1 MTRSAAIQD
10 RVAGAILDAAADL
23 LARGG
28 EPPSMNEVAAAAGVA
43 RATLYRYFPTREQLL
58 QALTATAIDATA
70 ARLAAADLD
79 AVPVTEGIAR
89 VARVVAAGGSKYAA
103 LVSQFGP
110 ANAGREQEQIT
121 TMIDG
126 LLRRGID
133 DGTFRGDI
141 SAGELR
147 FLLGSL
153 LQAAARIAAE
163 HQAGVRKP
171 PPSSPPCSCTAP
183 GTAKIPANKTRP
195 PATAPGPEPK
205 STATPKT
212 ADPGTG
218 QGSSRAGP
226 EPHDAKIPETER
238 SSR

>member
-1 MTRSAAIQD
+1 MTRSTAIQD
-10 RVAGAILDAAADL
+10 RVAGAILDAAAGL

-43 RATLYRYFPTREQLL
+43 RATLYRYFPTRERLL
-58 QALTATAIDATA
+58 QALTAAATGAIA

-141 SAGELR
+141 TAGELR

-153 LQAAARIAAE
+153 LQAAARMTAE
-163 HQAGVRKP
+163 HQAGVEKAAALIT
-171 PPSSPPCSCTAP
+171 TAFLH
-183 GTAKIPANKTRP
+183 GTGNREDPAEQDQAVRHRTGTRP
-195 PATAPGPEPK
+195 EQNNNTED
-205 STATPKT
+205 SRSRN
-212 ADPGTG
+212 GTG
-218 QGSSRAGP
+218 ELQGGA
-226 EPHDAKIPETER
+226 
-238 SSR
+238 

>member
-1 MTRSAAIQD
+1 MTRSTAIQD

-28 EPPSMNEVAAAAGVA
+28 EPPSMNEVAAAAGVG

-58 QALTATAIDATA
+58 QALTATATGAIA

-133 DGTFRGDI
+133 DGTFRDDI

-153 LQAAARIAAE
+153 LQAAARLAAE
-163 HQAGVRKP
+163 QQAGVEKTAALITTVFLHGTGNRED
-171 PPSSPPCSCTAP
+171 PSGQDQAVRRRP
-183 GTAKIPANKTRP
+183 GTRP
-195 PATAPGPEPK
+195 EQHSNTEDGR
-205 STATPKT
+205 SRN
-212 ADPGTG
+212 GTG
-218 QGSSRAGP
+218 ARRP
-226 EPHDAKIPETER
+226 
-238 SSR
+238 

>member
-1 MTRSAAIQD
+1 VTRSTAIQD
-10 RVAGAILDAAADL
+10 RVAGAILDAAANL

-58 QALTATAIDATA
+58 QALTAAAVSAIA
-70 ARLAAADLD
+70 ARLAEADLD

-110 ANAGREQEQIT
+110 ADAGREQEQIT

-133 DGTFRGDI
+133 DGTFRDDI

-153 LQAAARIAAE
+153 LQAAARLAAE
-163 HQAGVRKP
+163 RQAGVEK
-171 PPSSPPCSCTAP
+171 TAALITTVFLH
-183 GTAKIPANKTRP
+183 GTANREDPSGQDQAVRRR
-195 PATAPGPEPK
+195 
-205 STATPKT
+205 
-212 ADPGTG
+212 PGTG
-218 QGSSRAGP
+218 PEQDSNTEDGRSRNGTGARRP
-226 EPHDAKIPETER
+226 
-238 SSR
+238 

>member
-1 MTRSAAIQD
+1 VTRSAAIQD

-23 LARGG
+23 LAQGG

-58 QALTATAIDATA
+58 QALTATAIDAIA

-110 ANAGREQEQIT
+110 GNAGREQEQIT

-133 DGTFRGDI
+133 DGTFRDDI
-141 SAGELR
+141 SADELR

-153 LQAAARIAAE
+153 LQAAARLAAE
-163 HQAGVRKP
+163 QQAGVEKTAALITTAFLHGTGNRED
-171 PPSSPPCSCTAP
+171 PSEQDQAVRHRTE
-183 GTAKIPANKTRP
+183 T
-195 PATAPGPEPK
+195 GPEEH
-205 STATPKT
+205 SNSE
-212 ADPGTG
+212 DSRSRNGTG
-218 QGSSRAGP
+218 ARRA
-226 EPHDAKIPETER
+226 
-238 SSR
+238 

>member
-43 RATLYRYFPTREQLL
+43 RATLYRYFPTRERLL
-58 QALTATAIDATA
+58 QDLITTATAEA
-70 ARLAAADLD
+70 ADRLAEADLD

-103 LVSQFGP
+103 LVSQLGP

-141 SAGELR
+141 TAGELR

-153 LQAAARIAAE
+153 LQAAARLAAE
-163 HQAGVRKP
+163 HQAGVEKTAALITTVFLHGTGNRTD
-171 PPSSPPCSCTAP
+171 PSEQDQAVRRRA
-183 GTAKIPANKTRP
+183 GT
-195 PATAPGPEPK
+195 GPEEH
-205 STATPKT
+205 SNTE
-212 ADPGTG
+212 DGRSRNGTG
-218 QGSSRAGP
+218 AR
-226 EPHDAKIPETER
+226 R
-238 SSR
+238 S

>member
-1 MTRSAAIQD
+1 VTRSAAIQD

-58 QALTATAIDATA
+58 QALTTTAIDAIA
-70 ARLAAADLD
+70 ARLAEADLD

-133 DGTFRGDI
+133 DGTFRDDI

-153 LQAAARIAAE
+153 LQAAARLAAE
-163 HQAGVRKP
+163 QQAGVEKTAALITTVFLHGTGNRED
-171 PPSSPPCSCTAP
+171 PSEQDQAVRHRT
-183 GTAKIPANKTRP
+183 GTRP
-195 PATAPGPEPK
+195 EQNNDTED
-205 STATPKT
+205 SRSRN
-212 ADPGTG
+212 GTREL
-218 QGSSRAGP
+218 QGGA
-226 EPHDAKIPETER
+226 
-238 SSR
+238 

>member
-1 MTRSAAIQD
+1 MTRSTAIQD

-23 LARGG
+23 LAGGG

-43 RATLYRYFPTREQLL
+43 RATLYRYFPTRERLL

-70 ARLAAADLD
+70 ARLAEADLD
-79 AVPVTEGIAR
+79 AVPVAEGIAR

-110 ANAGREQEQIT
+110 GNAGREQEQIT

-141 SAGELR
+141 SAGELG

-153 LQAAARIAAE
+153 LQAAAR
-163 HQAGVRKP
+163 HGRR
-171 PPSSPPCSCTAP
+171 AP
-183 GTAKIPANKTRP
+183 GRRRESRRAHHLGVPARHREPRGSQRTD
-195 PATAPGPEPK
+195 APSAAPEAVPSK
-205 STATPKT
+205 AATP
-212 ADPGTG
+212 
-218 QGSSRAGP
+218 
-226 EPHDAKIPETER
+226 
-238 SSR
+238 

>member
-1 MTRSAAIQD
+1 MTRSTAIQD
-10 RVAGAILDAAADL
+10 RVAGAILDATADL

-43 RATLYRYFPTREQLL
+43 RATLYRYFPSRERLL
-58 QALTATAIDATA
+58 QALTAVATGAIAT
-70 ARLAAADLD
+70 RLAEAGLD

-110 ANAGREQEQIT
+110 ANADREQEQIT

-133 DGTFRGDI
+133 DGTFREDI
-141 SAGELR
+141 SASELR

-153 LQAAARIAAE
+153 LQAAARLAAE
-163 HQAGVRKP
+163 HQAGVEK
-171 PPSSPPCSCTAP
+171 TAALITTVFLH
-183 GTAKIPANKTRP
+183 GTQNHQA
-195 PATAPGPEPK
+195 ATAAADA
-205 STATPKT
+205 SSYAT
-212 ADPGTG
+212 
-218 QGSSRAGP
+218 R
-226 EPHDAKIPETER
+226 
-238 SSR
+238 

>member
-1 MTRSAAIQD
+1 MTRSTAIQD

-43 RATLYRYFPTREQLL
+43 RATLYRYFPTRDQLL
-58 QALTATAIDATA
+58 QALTAAAISATA
-70 ARLAAADLD
+70 ARLAEADLD

-103 LVSQFGP
+103 IVSQLGP
-110 ANAGREQEQIT
+110 ADVGPEQEQIT
-121 TMIDG
+121 TILDG

-133 DGTFRGDI
+133 DGTFRDDI

-153 LQAAARIAAE
+153 LQAAARLAAE
-163 HQAGVRKP
+163 HQAGVEQAAALITTAFLHGTGNRED
-171 PPSSPPCSCTAP
+171 PSEQDQA
-183 GTAKIPANKTRP
+183 ARRR
-195 PATAPGPEPK
+195 
-205 STATPKT
+205 
-212 ADPGTG
+212 PGTG
-218 QGSSRAGP
+218 
-226 EPHDAKIPETER
+226 PET
-238 SSR
+238 

>member
-1 MTRSAAIQD
+1 MTRSTAIHD

-43 RATLYRYFPTREQLL
+43 RATLYRYFPTRERLL
-58 QALTATAIDATA
+58 QALTATATGETA
-70 ARLAAADLD
+70 DRLAAAGLD
-79 AVPVTEGIAR
+79 AVPVAEGIAR

-103 LVSQFGP
+103 LVSQLGP
-110 ANAGREQEQIT
+110 ADPGREQEQIT

-133 DGTFRGDI
+133 DGTFRDDI

-153 LQAAARIAAE
+153 LQAAARMTAE
-163 HQAGVRKP
+163 QQAGVEKAAALI
-171 PPSSPPCSCTAP
+171 TTVFLH
-183 GTAKIPANKTRP
+183 GTGNHQA
-195 PATAPGPEPK
+195 ATA
-205 STATPKT
+205 A
-212 ADPGTG
+212 ADASGYTNP
-218 QGSSRAGP
+218 
-226 EPHDAKIPETER
+226 
-238 SSR
+238 

>member
-1 MTRSAAIQD
+1 MTRSTAIQD

-58 QALTATAIDATA
+58 QALTAAAIDAIA
-70 ARLAAADLD
+70 ARLAEADLD

-110 ANAGREQEQIT
+110 GNAGPEEQEQIR
-121 TMIDG
+121 TMIEG

-141 SAGELR
+141 SVGELG

-153 LQAAARIAAE
+153 LEAAARLAAE
-163 HQAGVRKP
+163 QQAGVEKTAALITSVFLHGTGNRED
-171 PPSSPPCSCTAP
+171 PSEQDRPVRRRA
-183 GTAKIPANKTRP
+183 GT
-195 PATAPGPEPK
+195 GPEEH
-205 STATPKT
+205 SNTE
-212 ADPGTG
+212 DGRSRNGTG
-218 QGSSRAGP
+218 ARRP
-226 EPHDAKIPETER
+226 
-238 SSR
+238 

>member
-1 MTRSAAIQD
+1 VTRSTAIQD

-58 QALTATAIDATA
+58 QALTATATGAIA

-79 AVPVTEGIAR
+79 TVPVTEGIAR
-89 VARVVAAGGSKYAA
+89 IARVVAAGGSKYAA

-110 ANAGREQEQIT
+110 ANASREQEQIQA
-121 TMIDG
+121 MIDG

-153 LQAAARIAAE
+153 LQAAARLAAE
-163 HQAGVRKP
+163 QQAGV
-171 PPSSPPCSCTAP
+171 
-183 GTAKIPANKTRP
+183 
-195 PATAPGPEPK
+195 E
-205 STATPKT
+205 KT
-212 ADPGTG
+212 AALITTVFLHGTG
-218 QGSSRAGP
+218 NREDPSGQDQAVRHRTGARPEQNNDTEDSRSRNGTGELQGGA
-226 EPHDAKIPETER
+226 
-238 SSR
+238 